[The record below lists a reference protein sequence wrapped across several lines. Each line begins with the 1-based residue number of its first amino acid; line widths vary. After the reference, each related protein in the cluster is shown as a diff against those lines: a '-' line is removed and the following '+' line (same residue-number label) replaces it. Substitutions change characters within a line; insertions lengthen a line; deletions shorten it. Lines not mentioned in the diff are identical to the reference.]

1 MPTTTISTSAQRTT
15 RRASAR
21 RARTRA
27 DALRDTGVTREGLRA
42 AEKRRVVVELD
53 GLGKVLIQEFA
64 GDVYAVSNKCPHLG
78 LSLQGKTP
86 LLSATVEDG
95 AIVCPAHG
103 SAFDLKT
110 GAAKGEWCPK
120 LPALPVV
127 GKKYCGEPTAIASY
141 AVSVDESGA
150 IKIDA

>member
-21 RARTRA
+21 RGRTRA

-110 GAAKGEWCPK
+110 GATKGEWCPK